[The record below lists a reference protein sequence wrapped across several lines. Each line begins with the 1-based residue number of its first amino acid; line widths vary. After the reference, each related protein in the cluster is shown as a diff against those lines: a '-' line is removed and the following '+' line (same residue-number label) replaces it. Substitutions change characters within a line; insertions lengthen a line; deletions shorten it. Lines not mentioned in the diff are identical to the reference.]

1 MSGSTR
7 IRLSC
12 LLAAATVLV
21 GGCGGQKLQTSK
33 PPKTISPTQ
42 STVIFDCGGR
52 AHVEPTELV
61 LACADAGDE
70 LAHLHWHGWGDAS
83 ATATGSLI
91 VETCVPSCVAGAT
104 KTYPV
109 RVIVRGLGLEGAHAA
124 YRQLEATSHRGA
136 VPGFGRRLRYSLS
149 ATGPAITGIAK
160 PVTPTAVSS
169 AAAQ

>member
-1 MSGSTR
+1 LSASTR
-7 IRLSC
+7 VRLSC

-21 GGCGGQKLQTSK
+21 GGCGGQALQTSR

-42 STVIFDCGGR
+42 STVIFDCGGS

-83 ATATGSLI
+83 ATANGSLI

-109 RVIVRGLGLEGAHAA
+109 KVTVRGLGLEGAHAA
-124 YRQLEATSHRGA
+124 YRQLEATSNRGA

-149 ATGPAITGIAK
+149 ATGPAITGIAE
-160 PVTPTAVSS
+160 PVTPTPVS
-169 AAAQ
+169 AAAAK

>member
-7 IRLSC
+7 VRLTC
-12 LLAAATVLV
+12 LLAVATILL
-21 GGCGGQKLQTSK
+21 GGCGGQALQTSK
-33 PPKTISPTQ
+33 PPGTISPTQ
-42 STVIFDCGGR
+42 STVIFDCGGSP
-52 AHVEPTELV
+52 HVEPTELV

-91 VETCVPSCVAGAT
+91 VETCVPSCVAGGT
-104 KTYPV
+104 KSYSVAVT
-109 RVIVRGLGLEGAHAA
+109 VRGLGLEGTHVA
-124 YRQLEATSHRGA
+124 YRQLVVISLSRA

-149 ATGPAITGIAK
+149 ATGPAITGLPT

-169 AAAQ
+169 NGAQ